1 VPASPPEGRT
11 SNKSLLVSGGEH
23 RETILYP
30 IPIDTS
36 SSPTYIIWPLGGVLF
51 KALAMDLTAILFLK
65 AAPLTIFFQRCF
77 LLYWLN
83 GLIRSMPLVSTHS
96 MYHMAPCPVTFWLFV
111 IFPPFHH

>member
-1 VPASPPEGRT
+1 MQDTAGVSSGRSK

-30 IPIDTS
+30 IPIDTP

-65 AAPLTIFFQRCF
+65 AAPSAVVA
-77 LLYWLN
+77 N
-83 GLIRSMPLVSTHS
+83 
-96 MYHMAPCPVTFWLFV
+96 LFV
-111 IFPPFHH
+111 DSITLGSHFDVKSSWKPMRGKLNVKSVSRS